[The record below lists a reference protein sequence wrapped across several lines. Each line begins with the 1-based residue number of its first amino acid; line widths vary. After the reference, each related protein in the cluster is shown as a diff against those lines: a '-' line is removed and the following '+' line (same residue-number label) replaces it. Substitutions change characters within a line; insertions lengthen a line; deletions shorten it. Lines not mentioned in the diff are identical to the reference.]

1 MWAQMVVMRVRRAV
15 GRRVER
21 ERRARRVY
29 FCLSASYTDLL
40 TYILRYEDRFFE
52 LT

>member
-1 MWAQMVVMRVRRAV
+1 MVVMRVRRAV

-29 FCLSASYTDLL
+29 FCLRASCLSVN
-40 TYILRYEDRFFE
+40 ILF
-52 LT
+52 LI